1 MTQASFIE
9 NDTTGGKLALTGIFP
24 HWGKKAI
31 SMVAPKRYCDVA
43 FAFLRYR
50 TKQWGQHV
58 LLRANYVLSCVMSE
72 SESQHGHKTLR
83 TTYRTEKVDVTQSTL
98 NHGPCLQSILSADT
112 VIRGS

>member
-43 FAFLRYR
+43 FAFLRY
-50 TKQWGQHV
+50 
-58 LLRANYVLSCVMSE
+58 
-72 SESQHGHKTLR
+72 
-83 TTYRTEKVDVTQSTL
+83 
-98 NHGPCLQSILSADT
+98 
-112 VIRGS
+112 